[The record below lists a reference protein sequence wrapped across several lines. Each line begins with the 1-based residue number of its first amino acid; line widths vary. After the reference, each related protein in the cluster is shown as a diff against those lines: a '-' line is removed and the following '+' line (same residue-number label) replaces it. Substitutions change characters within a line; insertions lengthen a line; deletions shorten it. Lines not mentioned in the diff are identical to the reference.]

1 MTPIA
6 TASTFFRC
14 VPVYNTTNAASA
26 QCVFPTSISSASDPA
41 CVLAQTFKTGV
52 TTAPAQT
59 NQLFDLMSTSRSI
72 AGRWFGDLVRAWWV
86 LLLCAIGVPL
96 ILAFIWLMLAKAC
109 TVVFV
114 WATIILLMSVLT
126 AFTIYLYYVRT
137 RALARAPRSRAAAAT
152 RPTSRPT
159 FFRRPAP
166 PAALAPRAQKGGLI
180 TSFFPPSIQDEVN
193 VFTTAVDGAINTVTY
208 WVPQQFD
215 VTISADTYK
224 IVAYVFTGITIIVL
238 CIVVALRG
246 AIRTATKAIEL
257 GAEALQEIPSLLL
270 FPITTVA
277 VLALFMMWWVF
288 VVAGLTT
295 AGTAIQV
302 DGPARALA
310 AATALAGSAGVTNAT
325 LASFLSTPGVNATY
339 TAIQDVTALQYL
351 LIYYFFGLLWTGS
364 FVTGCATLIVAG
376 AVAAWYFGRVPSGAA
391 AGLGRTVHACN
402 PFGCCMG
409 RRGELAPGAVRPDT
423 FYTPEASPVCA
434 SVCRLLKYYLGT
446 VALGSFFIAFLGFVR
461 AVLAYVYRRL
471 RAGGSDSPW
480 LKFLC
485 CCVQCCL
492 GCLQRFVE
500 LITRNAYIYTAIK
513 GTGFCGSS
521 AAIFG
526 LLVANAGTVAA
537 VTILSEVILFLGKVL
552 IAAGS
557 TWVAWAVLD
566 NTPAFNAGGASPLTS
581 TWLVIVINFF
591 FAYLTASAF
600 MLVFDLAIDTVLICY
615 LLDRGENGGLAAHVD
630 AAKFNEIEREAA
642 AEARA
647 HALGGAPDKAAAAQ
661 PQQPPLP
668 QLPTPMYVSDPG
680 AVVAAGGTFSY
691 AHPGRSEVVAVP
703 PAGSAA
709 AYVV

>member
-1 MTPIA
+1 MQEGRHALVRLLGEMGAIEGTDAHGDPIPA
-6 TASTFFRC
+6 EGLVVRDPEERIFLDGSWREGLYPRHGAS
-14 VPVYNTTNAASA
+14 PE
-26 QCVFPTSISSASDPA
+26 D
-41 CVLAQTFKTGV
+41 LAQ
-52 TTAPAQT
+52 
-59 NQLFDLMSTSRSI
+59 
-72 AGRWFGDLVRAWWV
+72 
-86 LLLCAIGVPL
+86 
-96 ILAFIWLMLAKAC
+96 
-109 TVVFV
+109 
-114 WATIILLMSVLT
+114 
-126 AFTIYLYYVRT
+126 
-137 RALARAPRSRAAAAT
+137 LARFQREVGLLVAA
-152 RPTSRPT
+152 
-159 FFRRPAP
+159 
-166 PAALAPRAQKGGLI
+166 RAQKGGLI
-180 TSFFPPSIQDEVN
+180 SNFLPPSIQAQVN
-193 VFTTAVDGAINTVTY
+193 VFTTAVNGAVNTVTY
-208 WVPQQFD
+208 WVPQEFD
-215 VTISADTYK
+215 VAISADTYK
-224 IVAYVFTGITIIVL
+224 IVAYVFTGITIIAL

-302 DGPARALA
+302 NGPARALA
-310 AATALAGSAGVTNAT
+310 AVSALTGSAGVTNAT

-339 TAIQDVTALQYL
+339 TAIQDVSALQYL

-364 FVTGCATLIVAG
+364 FITGCATLVVAG
-376 AVAAWYFGRVPSGAA
+376 AVAEWYFGRVPAGAA
-391 AGLGRTVHACN
+391 DGLGRTAHSCN
-402 PFGCCMG
+402 LFGCCVG
-409 RRGELAPGAVRPDT
+409 RRGELAPGAVRPPT
-423 FYTPEASPVCA
+423 FYTPEAAPVCA
-434 SVCRLLKYYLGT
+434 SLCRLLKYYLGT
-446 VALGSFFIAFLGFVR
+446 VALGSFFIAFLSFVR
-461 AVLAYVYRRL
+461 TALAYVYRRL
-471 RAGGSDSPW
+471 RAGGDNSAW

-500 LITRNAYIYTAIK
+500 LITRNAYIYTAVK

-566 NTPAFNAGGASPLTS
+566 NTAAFNAGGASPLTS
-581 TWLVIVINFF
+581 TWLVIVVNFF

-600 MLVFDLAIDTVLICY
+600 MLVFDLSIDTVLICY
-615 LLDRGENGGLAAHVD
+615 LLDRGENGGRAAHVD

-642 AEARA
+642 AEAHE
-647 HALGGAPDKAAAAQ
+647 HALGSAPDKAAAAAAQ
-661 PQQPPLP
+661 PQPQP
-668 QLPTPMYVSDPG
+668 QLPTPMYVADPA

-691 AHPGRSEVVAVP
+691 AHPGRGEVVAVP

-709 AYVV
+709 TYI